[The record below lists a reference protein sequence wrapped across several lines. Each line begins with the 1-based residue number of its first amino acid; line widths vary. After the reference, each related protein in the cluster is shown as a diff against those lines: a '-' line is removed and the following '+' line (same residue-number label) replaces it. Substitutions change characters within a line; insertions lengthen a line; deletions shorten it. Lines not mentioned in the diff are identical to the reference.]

1 MMYNA
6 KWMRRLRALAQGGT
20 GLVVLIVAA
29 AGLGLAVRVFLLAAG
44 L

>member
-1 MMYNA
+1 MYNA
-6 KWMRRLRALAQGGT
+6 KQMRRIRALAQGGV
-20 GLVVLIVAA
+20 GLGVLLIAA